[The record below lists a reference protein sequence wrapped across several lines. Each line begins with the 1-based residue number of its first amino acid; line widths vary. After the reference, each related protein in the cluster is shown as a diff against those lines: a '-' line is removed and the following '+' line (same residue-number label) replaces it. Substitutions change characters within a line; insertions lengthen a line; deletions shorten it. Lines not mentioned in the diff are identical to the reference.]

1 MTIKTMLA
9 SDALDPLDLNC
20 AEKILYAAN
29 EAYGLG
35 LDPRALRLAAGFG
48 GGLGCGLTCGAL
60 SGGAM
65 ALSCLFVRQRA
76 HESGRIKALCGELAA
91 RLRGMLCH
99 VNLIPANPVDGS
111 GCVGGSRSVVER
123 FQHILEQRGINATIR
138 RTLGSDINAS
148 CGQLRR
154 DSSQ

>member
-65 ALSCLFVRQRA
+65 ALSCLCVRQRA

-91 RLRGMLCH
+91 RLQAQLGAADCAALKPRYHRPDAGCKTVILAAAGILDEIIERENM
-99 VNLIPANPVDGS
+99 GS
-111 GCVGGSRSVVER
+111 HQE
-123 FQHILEQRGINATIR
+123 EAE
-138 RTLGSDINAS
+138 
-148 CGQLRR
+148 
-154 DSSQ
+154 